1 MPKRVPTGQIL
12 WLDNDK
18 VFLMPFIL
26 RLKAEGYTV
35 KQALLLTEGLREL
48 EKNDYDL
55 LILDIMLPVQEQ
67 EENLF
72 PPNDTNSGLESGLL
86 FYKKYKGLAEN
97 KGIPIFVFT
106 IREDAPIRNKCL
118 DAGLPPRNY
127 MTKIEGADTAI
138 FLARV
143 KELIEKNRSQRES

>member
-1 MPKRVPTGQIL
+1 MSKRIPTGQIL

-35 KQALLLTEGLREL
+35 RQTLLLTEGLSEL

-55 LILDIMLPVQEQ
+55 LILDVMLPVQEQ
-67 EENLF
+67 EETLF
-72 PPNDTNSGLESGLL
+72 PPDHTNSGLQSGLV
-86 FYKKYKGLAEN
+86 FYKKYKGLAEK

-106 IREDAPIRNKCL
+106 IREDVPIRNEFL
-118 DAGLPPRNY
+118 GAGLPPENY

-143 KELIEKNRSQRES
+143 EKLIEKNRSQQES